1 MRHPTS
7 VEMMAEAMDLIV
19 KALDLVD
26 EADAPSDIGAHL
38 DLARERLRT
47 ALEAETGE
55 CSITWRAFSGAAA
68 CPSSI

>member
-47 ALEAETGE
+47 ALEAENGGMLDHMA
-55 CSITWRAFSGAAA
+55 RVFGAAA